1 MLFLLCARYIHM
13 CGVLQIPIFSAQFYQ
28 SHVSV
33 DGLLSDQ
40 DKCAQ
45 MINVVK
51 NVVKISL
58 GIGPKSEKEC
68 ATYLDERNKIQIL
81 IESLQ
86 IAQNK
91 NHVHNVWNIFLY
103 AKIYY
108 I

>member
-1 MLFLLCARYIHM
+1 
-13 CGVLQIPIFSAQFYQ
+13 
-28 SHVSV
+28 
-33 DGLLSDQ
+33 
-40 DKCAQ
+40 

-51 NVVKISL
+51 NVKISL